1 MLELDPGPT
10 ARLVQTDRPN
20 LQRYG
25 LVGAEPLQ
33 VARVEQGRQA
43 PLGFAG
49 QQLLPWRQI
58 LGAQI
63 LARQDAISNF
73 LYDDTYIL
81 PVFCYFIH
89 HFGSFQLFGSI
100 FTFFLTFGKPI
111 SAPTG

>member
-10 ARLVQTDRPN
+10 ARLVQTDGPN

-33 VARVEQGRQA
+33 MARVEQGRQA

-73 LYDDTYIL
+73 YRRIY
-81 PVFCYFIH
+81 
-89 HFGSFQLFGSI
+89 LFYRY
-100 FTFFLTFGKPI
+100 
-111 SAPTG
+111 SASL